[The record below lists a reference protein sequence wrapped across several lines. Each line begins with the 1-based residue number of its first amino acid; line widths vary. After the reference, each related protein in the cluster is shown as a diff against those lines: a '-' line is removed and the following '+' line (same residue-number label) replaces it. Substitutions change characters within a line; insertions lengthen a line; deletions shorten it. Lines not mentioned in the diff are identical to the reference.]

1 MVCPP
6 WQCFRF
12 DRPARA
18 RYIARM
24 TDNTLAARGIALDL
38 LEAVLRKKTPFDD
51 ALDTHTSLSGLE
63 PRDRAFVR
71 LLVAT
76 VLRRLGQIDALVT
89 GALNRPDPPK
99 GGVLDI
105 LRLGVAQLVF
115 LDTPAHAAVD
125 TAVEL
130 AVARGLDRYKGLI
143 NAVLRRMAREGKD
156 LAAAQDAGRLNTPD
170 WLWLAWRQAYGTART
185 RSIVEANLNEAPL
198 DLTVKADPAVWAER
212 LDATV
217 LPTGTVRRAGS
228 GPITEL
234 PGFQDGAWWVQDA
247 AAALPARLFGD
258 LTGRTAYDLCAAPG
272 GKTAQLA
279 AAGARVTALDRS
291 ERRLQR
297 LAANLERLNL
307 PVETLV
313 ADAATWA
320 PAEPADAVLLDAPC
334 TATGAIRRHPDIQRL
349 KVPEDVTKLASA
361 QRRLLAHAVGLVK
374 PGGTLIY
381 CTCSLQPEEGEQR
394 IDTLLASGA
403 PVERMPIT
411 ADELGHPTDL
421 LTDMINERGEVRTL
435 PGHLA
440 GQGGIDG
447 FFIARLRRSF

>member
-1 MVCPP
+1 
-6 WQCFRF
+6 
-12 DRPARA
+12 
-18 RYIARM
+18 
-24 TDNTLAARGIALDL
+24 
-38 LEAVLRKKTPFDD
+38 
-51 ALDTHTSLSGLE
+51 
-63 PRDRAFVR
+63 
-71 LLVAT
+71 
-76 VLRRLGQIDALVT
+76 
-89 GALNRPDPPK
+89 
-99 GGVLDI
+99 
-105 LRLGVAQLVF
+105 
-115 LDTPAHAAVD
+115 
-125 TAVEL
+125 
-130 AVARGLDRYKGLI
+130 
-143 NAVLRRMAREGKD
+143 
-156 LAAAQDAGRLNTPD
+156 
-170 WLWLAWRQAYGTART
+170 
-185 RSIVEANLNEAPL
+185 
-198 DLTVKADPAVWAER
+198 VKADPAVWAER

-217 LPTGTVRRAGS
+217 LLTGTVRRAGS